1 MLLSGPLAPT
11 AFDAIIFDLGGV
23 ILPLSYGR
31 TIDGLSALLGR
42 DAREIYQETSQ
53 ESLFDRFERGE
64 IGQEVFRDSLRA
76 LARGS
81 RPPTDEELNQAWN
94 AILEEIPEENVAL
107 LRGLSR
113 AKRTFLLSNTN
124 EIHLA
129 KFEADYEA
137 RHGGLHGPFW
147 TLFEKDYYSHRI
159 GLRKPDRAAFLH
171 IIDGHGLRPE
181 RTLFIDDNH
190 HNVDAALALGM
201 SAILHPRNE
210 KIGPSF
216 EGWLDSSEL
225 AF

>member
-1 MLLSGPLAPT
+1 MSLSSPLVPT

-64 IGQEVFRDSLRA
+64 IGQEMFRDSLRA
-76 LARGS
+76 LSRAE
-81 RPPTDEELNQAWN
+81 RPPTDEELDGAWN
-94 AILEEIPEENVAL
+94 AILEEIPEDHVAL

-113 AKRTFLLSNTN
+113 VKRTFLLSNTN

-129 KFEADYEA
+129 KFEADYDA
-137 RHGGLHGPFW
+137 RHAGLHGPFW

-171 IIDGHGLRPE
+171 ILDGHSLRPE

-190 HNVDAALALGM
+190 YNVDAARALGL

-210 KIGPSF
+210 KLSPYF